1 MPKRTGDN
9 DEDFEGGSDA
19 DRDLPDPSDMDDD
32 PDGPDTTDC
41 PYCKR
46 EIFADAE
53 FCPHCAKYLSK
64 EDAPWSGSTWVMIV
78 VVLLLGV
85 ILFGWVLR

>member
-1 MPKRTGDN
+1 MPKR
-9 DEDFEGGSDA
+9 DEDNHDDLED

-32 PDGPDTTDC
+32 PDGPDTMDC
-41 PYCKR
+41 PHCGK

-64 EDAPWSGSTWVMIV
+64 EDAPWNTSTWVVIV